1 MTHIMY
7 ETHYQERT
15 MADGKDRLLT
25 LQGVADYLGLGADHR
40 DPVSAVRYL
49 CRTRK
54 LKHVKVG
61 KTIRI
66 KPTWVDDFIQNE
78 AVPTILEMR
87 NSR

>member
-1 MTHIMY
+1 
-7 ETHYQERT
+7 
-15 MADGKDRLLT
+15 MADGKDRFMT
-25 LQGVADYLGLGADHR
+25 LSGVADYIGLGADHR
-40 DPVSAVRYL
+40 DPVSTVRYL

-66 KPTWVDDFIQNE
+66 RQTWVEAFIENE
-78 AVPTILEMR
+78 AIPTIVEMR